1 MSERSVDEILETL
14 VVEPDP
20 VYWAGHRDGA
30 AAERDRI
37 REAVERYAAIEEAA
51 RELSGRLDDV
61 QLEWGKYMELDAAHE
76 LLREAL
82 EAPHVE

>member
-37 REAVERYAAIEEAA
+37 REAVEGLHAAVCLCPFDGTDPDCYLILDSAA
-51 RELSGRLDDV
+51 VLRL
-61 QLEWGKYMELDAAHE
+61 
-76 LLREAL
+76 L